1 MLVLCRHDVLHVAIA
16 TVAREALLAL
26 PGPVA
31 AGPVVEA
38 LTGACGGVT
47 QPAIVAGGVL
57 SCSLNTGRGMEQR
70 SGFVRIKGQDYEP
83 FEPLDT
89 SAVLEDIDHP

>member
-1 MLVLCRHDVLHVAIA
+1 MLVLCGHDVLHVAIA
-16 TVAREALLAL
+16 AVAREALLAL

-47 QPAIVAGGVL
+47 QPAIVAGRVL
-57 SCSLNTGRGMEQR
+57 SCSFNTGRGNGTKVRVRKDQR
-70 SGFVRIKGQDYEP
+70 SGLRTF
-83 FEPLDT
+83 
-89 SAVLEDIDHP
+89 